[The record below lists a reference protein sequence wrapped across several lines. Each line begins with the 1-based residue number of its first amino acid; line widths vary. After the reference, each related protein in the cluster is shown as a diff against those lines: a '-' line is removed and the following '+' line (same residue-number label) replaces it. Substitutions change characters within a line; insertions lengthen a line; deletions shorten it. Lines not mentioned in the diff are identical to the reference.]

1 MWLCSQP
8 ATTTAKTTASSLSS
22 SNITTITSSLKTA
35 AIKSRWFPVFSF
47 VCIEWRATSNDARQ
61 RRLPNICHFYFSFI
75 SASSFFKCWPI
86 RPLYVYFRPY
96 DITSSNINGKSVYGV
111 LGIRTRVVLTEPLSY
126 GGRFIFVPSIGG
138 RWAGIRSHD
147 LPNLKIGN
155 DPLFALNR

>member
-86 RPLYVYFRPY
+86 TASFCLFSSLWHHQLKYKWKKRIWCAWDSNPGCTDGTAELWRSLHFCSIYWGKGSRDSKPRLAKLEDRQWPL
-96 DITSSNINGKSVYGV
+96 
-111 LGIRTRVVLTEPLSY
+111 IR
-126 GGRFIFVPSIGG
+126 
-138 RWAGIRSHD
+138 
-147 LPNLKIGN
+147 LK
-155 DPLFALNR
+155 